1 MRVANVAGRLA
12 VLTEAGA
19 VDVERA
25 SGGRFAADPQAVFE
39 RWAEFRTWAAEA
51 DLSAAEAFDP
61 QQLGAPAPLPRQVL
75 AIGLNYR
82 AHAAESGMAVPENI
96 PPTFTKFPTC
106 LTGPYTDVVLPEGGA
121 TDWEVELVAVIG
133 ARAEHVAEGDAWAH
147 VAGLAVGQDLSERII
162 QLTGPA
168 PQQFS
173 LGKSFPGFG
182 PVGPWL
188 VTPDEFDDPDDLEL
202 SCAINGE
209 QMQKSR
215 TGDLIF
221 SVPQLIARLSAV
233 LPLLPGDVIFTGTP
247 AGVGVGRDPRRFLA
261 PGDELVS
268 HIEGIG
274 ELRQRFLAATP
285 R

>member
-12 VLTEAGA
+12 VLTQDGA

-25 SGGRFAADPQAVFE
+25 SDGRFAADPQAVYE
-39 RWAEFRTWAAEA
+39 RWEEFRRWADEA
-51 DLSAAEAFDP
+51 DLSAAEAVDP
-61 QQLGAPAPLPRQVL
+61 QQLGAPAPRPRQVL

-82 AHAAESGMAVPENI
+82 AHAAESGLAVPENI

-106 LTGPYTDVVLPEGGA
+106 LTGPYGDVVLPDGGA

-133 ARAEHVAEGDAWAH
+133 ARAEGVTEGDAWAH

-162 QLTGPA
+162 QTAGPA
-168 PQQFS
+168 PQFS

-202 SCAINGE
+202 ACAVNGE

-215 TGDLIF
+215 TSDLIF

-233 LPLLPGDVIFTGTP
+233 LPLLPGDLIFTGTP
-247 AGVGVGRDPRRFLA
+247 SGVGAGRNPRRFLA

-274 ELRQRFLAATP
+274 EIRQRFIAATP